1 MFLSNLNLN
10 GGYCIEQCSP
20 TGLPEVWGGGREA
33 GFEVLSPSAECPPP
47 RLGLVAFP
55 LPFRKEGR
63 LVLSRNFSTSPALE
77 SQCPRDNRSLAMC
90 HHNWGSASLPS
101 MTSARLGNSTGA
113 HTPSGSGWLCTWGR
127 RGGDQVG
134 KAEAFFSSL
143 LLQRVPET
151 GPEVNI
157 QIFKLWLCSH
167 PHPQLGKP
175 ESVWRGLSE
184 L

>member
-1 MFLSNLNLN
+1 MNSAAPQGSQKCGVGAGRQVLKSYLLL
-10 GGYCIEQCSP
+10 QSAP
-20 TGLPEVWGGGREA
+20 T
-33 GFEVLSPSAECPPP
+33 P

-63 LVLSRNFSTSPALE
+63 FVLPSSFSTSPALE

-101 MTSARLGNSTGA
+101 LTSARLGNSTGA
-113 HTPSGSGWLCTWGR
+113 HTPGGSGWLCTWGR

-134 KAEAFFSSL
+134 KAEASSLL
-143 LLQRVPET
+143 LLQRVLET
-151 GPEVNI
+151 GPEVNT

-167 PHPQLGKP
+167 PHPQLGEP
-175 ESVWRGLSE
+175 EGVWRGCSE